1 MRRPGSA
8 LLLASALAALLPAR
22 PGAAEPWV
30 PPGKRLEFAVLRD
43 GTEIGRRVLTFA
55 REDGRLVVDTRIEIA
70 VRMLF
75 VVVHRFERRARS
87 VWRDGLVERYEAET
101 DENGEKSR
109 IRVTAREHG
118 LAIDVNGSSRIVPR
132 ALKTREFWNIDILSE
147 KAAIDTATGTV
158 ERIVVSGPE
167 QTSIQLGNRT
177 IPARHYRLTG
187 KTPRELWY
195 GQEGGLL
202 QISRQARDGSTILTR
217 RRF

>member
-1 MRRPGSA
+1 MRRPGSV

-30 PPGKRLEFAVLRD
+30 PPGKRLEFAISRD
-43 GTEIGRRVLTFA
+43 GSEIGRRVLTFA

-75 VVVHRFERRARS
+75 VVVYRFERRARS

-101 DENGEKSR
+101 DDDGKKSR

-118 LAIDVNGSSRIVPR
+118 LAIEANGSSRIVPR
-132 ALKTREFWNIDILSE
+132 ALKTREFWNIDILTE
-147 KAAIDTATGTV
+147 KAAIDTATGAV

-167 QTSIQLGNRT
+167 RTSLQLGNRT
-177 IPARHYRLTG
+177 IPARHYRLMG
-187 KTPRELWY
+187 KTERELWY

-202 QISRQARDGSTILTR
+202 QISRKARDGSTILTR

>member
-1 MRRPGSA
+1 MRRPGGA
-8 LLLASALAALLPAR
+8 LLLGCALAATLPIR

-30 PPGKRLEFAVLRD
+30 PPGKRLEFAVFRD
-43 GTEIGRRVLTFA
+43 GSEIGRRVLTFA

-75 VVVHRFERRARS
+75 VVVYRFERRARS

-101 DENGEKSR
+101 DDNGKKSR

-118 LAIDVNGSSRIVPR
+118 LAIEANGSSRIAPR
-132 ALKTREFWNIDILSE
+132 ALKTREFWNIDILTE

-158 ERIVVSGPE
+158 EPIVVSGPE
-167 QTSIQLGNRT
+167 QTSLQLGNRT
-177 IPARHYRLTG
+177 IPARRYRLTG
-187 KTPRELWY
+187 KTERDLWY
-195 GQEGGLL
+195 DEKGGLL
-202 QISRQARDGSTILTR
+202 RISRIARDGSTIVTQ